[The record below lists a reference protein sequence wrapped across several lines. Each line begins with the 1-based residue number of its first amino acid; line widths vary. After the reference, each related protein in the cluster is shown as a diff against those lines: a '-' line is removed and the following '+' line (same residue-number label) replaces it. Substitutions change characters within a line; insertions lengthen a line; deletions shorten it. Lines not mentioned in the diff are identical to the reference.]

1 MLMEYFFRH
10 LAGKRLLFLANT
22 FVKKQSP
29 PKKLFSPLETKRRV
43 KKESVG
49 FGEQPAALM
58 LLLVFIFLLSEGDN
72 ASIVAVAEGREVIQV
87 AVRVVI
93 SSASSDPG

>member
-1 MLMEYFFRH
+1 MADADGIFFRH
-10 LAGKRLLFLANT
+10 LARKRLLFLANT
-22 FVKKQSP
+22 FVKKQ
-29 PKKLFSPLETKRRV
+29 SPLETKRRV

>member
-1 MLMEYFFRH
+1 M
-10 LAGKRLLFLANT
+10 ANT

-49 FGEQPAALM
+49 FGEQPAALMLM